1 MRVVVVGA
9 GEVGY
14 HVAERL
20 ASEKQDVVVVDV
32 RPERLEYVQAHLDV
46 AVIEGS
52 GASPAVLEE
61 AGIAKA
67 GLLTAVTSID
77 EVNLVCCMSVRS
89 DSRLVKVARVSNPNF
104 YVDGAH
110 LRPDLFGVDVMIN
123 PERELA
129 LETIRLLQTTAA
141 TDVAM
146 FGDGAVQLVGLLVT
160 DEAPIVG
167 KTFTEIGASLGST
180 SMITVAI
187 KRGDQTIVPTGPTT
201 VHGGDYVYFA
211 AASESISQGLEM
223 CGYPPTDVRRV
234 MVAGGSHE
242 AYYLAQL
249 LHQHRGQAIM
259 LVKERDRAQELA
271 EKLTNALVLNGDA
284 TDVELLELEGVGG
297 VDAFVALTDQDETN
311 ILSALLAKHAGAR
324 QVVTLVNRTDFVPL
338 ATRVGLDTIVSPRLS
353 AANAILGYVR
363 RGSVTRVATF
373 KGVDAEAISFHVAP
387 ASPLVNRRL
396 AEADFPAGAIVAA
409 IVRSGGDEAIV
420 PRGNDHMRV
429 GDTAIVFAL
438 PDAVGRVTELFPP

>member
-20 ASEKQDVVVVDV
+20 SSEKHDVVVVDV
-32 RPERLEYVQAHLDV
+32 KPERLEYVQSHIDV

-61 AGIAKA
+61 AGISKA

-77 EVNLVCCMSVRS
+77 EVNLVCCMSVRGSS
-89 DSRLVKVARVSNPNF
+89 DLFKVARVSNPSF
-104 YVDGAH
+104 YADGAH

-141 TDVAM
+141 TDVAV
-146 FGDGAVQLVGLLVT
+146 FGGGAVQLVGLRVT

-167 KTFTEIGASLGST
+167 RTFAEIGAELGAV

-201 VHGGDYVYFA
+201 VHGRDHIFFVSA
-211 AASESISQGLEM
+211 NDVVSQGLEL
-223 CGYPPTDVRRV
+223 CGYPQTNVRRV

-242 AYYLAQL
+242 AFYLAQL

-271 EKLTNALVLNGDA
+271 EKLHNALILNGDA

-297 VDAFVALTDQDETN
+297 VDAFVALTDDDEAN

-324 QVVTLVNRTDFVPL
+324 QIVTLVNRTDYLPL
-338 ATRVGLDTIVSPRLS
+338 ANRIGLDTIVSPRLS

-363 RGSVTRVATF
+363 RGSVASVATF
-373 KGVDAEAISFHVAP
+373 KEIEAEAIAFHVAP
-387 ASPLVNRRL
+387 ASPLVNRPL
-396 AEADFPAGAIVAA
+396 AESDFPAGSIVAA
-409 IVRSGGDEAIV
+409 IVRGDGGEAIV
-420 PRGNDHMRV
+420 PRGSDSLKV

-438 PDAVGRVTELFPP
+438 PDAVARVTELFPS